1 MSTICGVDIAS
12 TKFDYRIISERSNDL
27 GKGTVHMDKVSF
39 ENFFSSVPED
49 TTFVLESTGGYH
61 ITTEYFLRSKCASV
75 CVENPLILKR
85 FISSQTLRRTKTDT
99 LDALSI
105 ARYGLINYDRLHK
118 KDSVMDEVNKT
129 IARRRQEVAEDI
141 ARAKTQLKA
150 DLNKGWPELLAI
162 DVFTNAILDILTTYG
177 GPSNVARA
185 TDEELEEVLYG
196 KHGRKTNL
204 TAKNLKDL
212 AKDSIGIPAMEIIVR
227 DSVGKLR
234 DLQKRSDDLTAA
246 LLSHEKEVHAQEMEI
261 LTSFPGIGEITAA
274 HFMSEIEDI
283 HKFSTYQ
290 KLIAFVGTD
299 PSIYQSGKYSGGG
312 HITKHGDRSLRKY
325 VFLMAQKSIQ
335 FNPVLSEYYEKKINE
350 GFQYRKA
357 VVAVMNKLLKLIYTL
372 LTRGEKFELK

>member
-12 TKFDYRIISERSNDL
+12 TKFDYRIISERSNNL
-27 GKGTVHMDKVSF
+27 GKGTVPMDKVSF

-49 TTFVLESTGGYH
+49 TIFVLESTGGYH
-61 ITTEYFLRSKCASV
+61 ITTEYFLRNKGASV
-75 CVENPLILKR
+75 CVENPLIIKR

-99 LDALSI
+99 LDALNI
-105 ARYGLINYDRLHK
+105 ARYGLFNYDRLHK
-118 KDSVMDEVNKT
+118 KESVMDEVNKT

-162 DVFTNAILDILTTYG
+162 DVFTNAILNILTTYG
-177 GPSNVARA
+177 GPSNVAKA
-185 TDEELEEVLYG
+185 TDQELEEILYG

-204 TAKNLKDL
+204 TAKTLKDL

-234 DLQKRSDDLTAA
+234 DLQKRSDDLTEA

-283 HKFSTYQ
+283 HRFGTYQ

-299 PSIYQSGKYSGGG
+299 PSIYQSGNYSGGG

-357 VVAVMNKLLKLIYTL
+357 MVAVMNKLLKLIYAL
-372 LTRGEKFELK
+372 LTRGEKYELK